1 MPRHST
7 IMGSRKGHLDEYEA
21 LCLEIGK
28 RIKELRLERNWTQLY
43 VARNFDFFE
52 SHWRKIEAGKTCSL
66 QTLLKVAKMYDMSL
80 SELLDGVGRKRRR
93 K

>member
-1 MPRHST
+1 MARIAT
-7 IMGSRKGHLDEYEA
+7 KREVRKGHVDEYEA

-28 RIKELRLERNWTQLY
+28 RIKELRLERKWTQLY
-43 VARNFDFFE
+43 VARNFDFYE

-66 QTLLKVAKMYDMSL
+66 QTLLKVAKMYKVSL
-80 SELLDGVGRKRRR
+80 SELLDGVDRKKRR